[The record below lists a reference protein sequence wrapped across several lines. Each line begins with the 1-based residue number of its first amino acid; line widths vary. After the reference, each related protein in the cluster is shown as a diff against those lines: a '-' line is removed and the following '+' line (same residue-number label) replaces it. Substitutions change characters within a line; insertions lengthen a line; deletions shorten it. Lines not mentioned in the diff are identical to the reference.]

1 MCTLLIFSVNTK
13 AEIRFHVES
22 ADWIVPQVKERL
34 QKLARYNFLGFLIKQ
49 FFSVK
54 IVLINLENSSYPLN
68 IIEVNIKILKM
79 LLKDSTLY

>member
-1 MCTLLIFSVNTK
+1 MFSVNTK

-22 ADWIVPQVKERL
+22 ADWIAPQVKERL
-34 QKLARYNFLGFLIKQ
+34 QKLARYNYLGFLIKQ
-49 FFSVK
+49 LFSVK

-79 LLKDSTLY
+79 LLKDSALY